1 MVTHHRDRGVRLSYI
16 FWSLLCGDDVMV
28 TTSWRRC
35 GNPRTPPSSKIQRP
49 TPTTVLQDSVDIPS
63 QPSQTLSNVWLSSFS
78 SQTST
83 QHPRHYLQA
92 STSFTFFKALIDYFV
107 VGTSFGAS
115 CIDNSIAIAAD
126 PSYWNEKLRVGGV
139 DNISSRRAKDLVNLR
154 GLDLYCKKLRKIPS
168 LARAVNLKK
177 LYLQGCESLIE
188 LPCLNHLSSLDW
200 QWFKLEECYSL
211 SKFPELP
218 NNFVYLKLEKTSIEE
233 LKGQICIKQY
243 LEAEIP
249 YWLDLSHCPVTEF
262 AEIPRRLT
270 ELDLSGTRIIEVA
283 LSFYSLSD
291 LRFLHMS
298 SSSIQKLEC
307 NVSLSGSVAVDVSS
321 PIMRCKSLGSL
332 AVDHCKSLKLLSE
345 LPPYLW
351 LLDSHD
357 CTSLENVSLT
367 DQNLYQYSSDDD
379 DDDEGGGYGVFY
391 LLFSNSFRLNQDSV
405 DNIEVNAMLNI
416 GSVAEKW
423 AFRYDLYFHPE
434 CVPSLICCFP
444 GNKISANKFEYRS
457 LNSSINLEISPNGS
471 SRSRI
476 LSFAV
481 CLVAGLTPC
490 HFEYRSLNSSIN
502 LEISPNGSS
511 RSRILSF
518 AVCLVAG
525 LTPCHVFF
533 TLKHICEYELT
544 AAGGCGYENF
554 ETGLYYWREYQ
565 QDRKCIGDH
574 VLILSSIKMF
584 IEDKDYEEASFE
596 FKLIS
601 YKFSADEEI
610 EGNYIEVKK
619 CGVYVFYVDAE
630 SDAYSEDANTEE
642 IVESSESFDS
652 DEMSNDDSGRNSD
665 SREDANVEEVH
676 VDDATETG
684 HGDKRRFIYDGEEG
698 DAEPKR
704 LE

>member
-1 MVTHHRDRGVRLSYI
+1 MEQL
-16 FWSLLCGDDVMV
+16 
-28 TTSWRRC
+28 
-35 GNPRTPPSSKIQRP
+35 
-49 TPTTVLQDSVDIPS
+49 
-63 QPSQTLSNVWLSSFS
+63 
-78 SQTST
+78 
-83 QHPRHYLQA
+83 
-92 STSFTFFKALIDYFV
+92 
-107 VGTSFGAS
+107 
-115 CIDNSIAIAAD
+115 
-126 PSYWNEKLRVGGV
+126 WNEDGHL
-139 DNISSRRAKDLVNLR
+139 DLVNLR

-481 CLVAGLTPC
+481 CLVA
-490 HFEYRSLNSSIN
+490 
-502 LEISPNGSS
+502 
-511 RSRILSF
+511 
-518 AVCLVAG
+518 
-525 LTPCHVFF
+525 
-533 TLKHICEYELT
+533 
-544 AAGGCGYENF
+544 AGGCGYENF